1 MFSYHI
7 GWKRGKAVFVALP
20 NEFTLNNCL
29 FQIRNK
35 YDCLGAI
42 AVFWQSWTHWFISR
56 FCSMKQTS
64 WNSDMS
70 TRGCFKVKN
79 WDKVERTGCIR
90 LVCFQLGCMLPRI
103 DHMLCPWKPSARGGL
118 VSDQWRRR
126 VKVSMTSGCVFFFCI
141 CLDCICPSEG
151 IDYTA
156 SVSVSFARREGGE
169 KKNQNKKNTN
179 PTEGWWTDA
188 TNRAKTAL
196 IF

>member
-1 MFSYHI
+1 M
-7 GWKRGKAVFVALP
+7 FVALP
-20 NEFTLNNCL
+20 NEFTLNNYL

-126 VKVSMTSGCVFFFCI
+126 VKVSMTSGCVFFFF
-141 CLDCICPSEG
+141 
-151 IDYTA
+151 
-156 SVSVSFARREGGE
+156 VSVSIAFVPVRELITQHQLALALLAEREG
-169 KKNQNKKNTN
+169 KKKKNTN